1 MVAGLNGPI
10 GQRVL
15 ITAVLIVL
23 YHVVMVQHIDIETV
37 VLLFMVDLI
46 VQEKAGRI
54 THVLYLLPVKVSILH
69 VLNTHSFVS
78 DV

>member
-37 VLLFMVDLI
+37 VLLFMVDLT

-54 THVLYLLPVKVSILH
+54 THVLYLSPVKVSILQ
-69 VLNTHSFVS
+69 F
-78 DV
+78 